1 MWNKWVGIELRRPIK
16 QAQCTQTHS
25 GTHIHAYLTN
35 QRACVSGVS
44 GGVVQKARQAKVGD
58 LADQVAVDQDI
69 SGGEVSV
76 NIVHVWQILH
86 ACSDAAQ
93 HPDQL
98 CHCEA
103 PVVQL
108 QARKKKP
115 HMHTVRDRGGEA
127 GRVQQRRRLM
137 NREWKMRKRKD
148 VLKQMIGAS
157 TGDKRRTRGRRS
169 VTEAT

>member
-108 QARKKKP
+108 QARKKK
-115 HMHTVRDRGGEA
+115 HTCTQSEIEGEKREGAAEEAVNEQGVENEKEKRCVETDDRGEY
-127 GRVQQRRRLM
+127 GR
-137 NREWKMRKRKD
+137 
-148 VLKQMIGAS
+148 
-157 TGDKRRTRGRRS
+157 
-169 VTEAT
+169 